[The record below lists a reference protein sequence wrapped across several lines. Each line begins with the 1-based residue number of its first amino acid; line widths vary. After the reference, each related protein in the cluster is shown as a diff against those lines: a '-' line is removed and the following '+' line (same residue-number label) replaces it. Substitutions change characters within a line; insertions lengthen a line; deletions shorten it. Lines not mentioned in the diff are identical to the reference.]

1 MTMRTVYR
9 GDALQQSLI
18 MLHKSIADVMMS
30 VVVNNVAGMVVANHI
45 GEHSTID
52 EPDAIAAASAI
63 LLDMAENSLSRLDK
77 GETLKRIIMQWNEGT
92 LVVYHCTGDISLA
105 VLIAKDA
112 KLGIALVAVEQA
124 ALKISGI
131 MMP

>member
-45 GEHSTID
+45 GEQCRLGGTHVGHIC
-52 EPDAIAAASAI
+52 SATFNQ
-63 LLDMAENSLSRLDK
+63 DGRTAGSAGR
-77 GETLKRIIMQWNEGT
+77 
-92 LVVYHCTGDISLA
+92 
-105 VLIAKDA
+105 
-112 KLGIALVAVEQA
+112 
-124 ALKISGI
+124 
-131 MMP
+131 